1 VSSHICL
8 SFWQQLITPTTDGPD
23 GPPMLF
29 QRPVFRLVV
38 QGHSFVALFFILM
51 GFVNSLK
58 PLKQAQSSQVEEA
71 LLTLARSALNRS
83 ARLVLPAATVTCL
96 AWLACQ
102 LHLNEIARKC
112 DAYWLYHTSREPIPD
127 LGNALKM
134 LKDALVACW
143 VWGDNPYDQPQWA
156 LKWLLIGSFWIFCI
170 LLMTVTTRPLFRLCA
185 ISVAYSYSWISADC
199 KRQ

>member
-29 QRPVFRLVV
+29 QRPILRLVV
-38 QGHSFVALFFILM
+38 QGQSFVALFFILM

-58 PLKQAQSSQVEEA
+58 PLKQAQSNQIEEA

-102 LHLNEIARKC
+102 LHLNEIARKS
-112 DAYWLYHTSREPIPD
+112 DAYWLYNTSRGVIPD
-127 LGNALKM
+127 LGNALTM

-156 LKWLLIGSFWIFCI
+156 LKWLLIGSFWIFCV
-170 LLMTVTTRPLFRLCA
+170 LLMTITTRPLFRMCVLSA
-185 ISVAYSYSWISADC
+185 AYWYSWISADC
-199 KRQ
+199 